1 MRKPA
6 DEDIRAQILRHE
18 GQTDQFKPFLAAY
31 AKTAPKP
38 IFSHDDEEADKDKD
52 K

>member
-6 DEDIRAQILRHE
+6 NEDIRAQILRHE
-18 GQTDQFKPFLAAY
+18 GDTEAFKPFTAAY

-38 IFSHDDEEADKDKD
+38 IFSQDDDEEEEKK
-52 K
+52 